1 MFDTVGFSLTIRNKT
16 VYWED
21 LSRQML
27 VSILNGG
34 DNWFQHP
41 FITNIAKH
49 RLRVCICSS
58 SGDCAEVEVVFL
70 INMSPLHSLM
80 ILGSCPPSPLS
91 PGNTASWQNEEVSK
105 PQLQKFFFNV
115 YSYYSFCLLQSYI
128 DSIPVKRL
136 KRENKQFKN
145 FFNYPFPYILSFP
158 TW

>member
-1 MFDTVGFSLTIRNKT
+1 MFDTVGFSLTSRNKT

-80 ILGSCPPSPLS
+80 ILGSCHPSPLS
-91 PGNTASWQNEEVSK
+91 PGNTAAWQNEEVSK
-105 PQLQKFFFNV
+105 PQLQKFFF
-115 YSYYSFCLLQSYI
+115 
-128 DSIPVKRL
+128 KRIFIL
-136 KRENKQFKN
+136 FMLPFAILHRLNTCEKAENRKQT
-145 FFNYPFPYILSFP
+145 I
-158 TW
+158 